1 MNIDK
6 QMSIKNHMSISNKT
20 DYRSLIVLK
29 KKNANYWKNWNNWNS
44 LYKTLAYEL
53 SSSGHVE
60 SYEYVKKDVLA
71 LLNVDEKYE
80 AKEIKLDIMNGWWY
94 CFKIIFEVGSRGSD
108 ETKKF
113 MKKLMESIENKT
125 EKELIEF
132 IYESYKVK
140 KELIILLLKFLNV
153 VYTIGNICPV
163 TRNIRADSL
172 DSWEYKLYMYQH
184 NEDINIE
191 KYKNDF
197 VIIDYPN
204 RKWWDELNNK
214 NKCDVIKDYMDTRV
228 DLINK
233 RTESIFQKNNQTK
246 LYNINNLPIS
256 YI

>member
-29 KKNANYWKNWNNWNS
+29 KKNANYWKNWNNWNP
-44 LYKTLAYEL
+44 LYKTLTYEL
-53 SSSGHVE
+53 SGSGHVE

-71 LLNVDEKYE
+71 LLNVGEKYE

-108 ETKKF
+108 ETQKF
-113 MKKLMESIENKT
+113 MKKLMESTENKT

-163 TRNIRADSL
+163 TRNVRADSL
-172 DSWEYKLYMYQH
+172 DSWEYKLSNYQPY
-184 NEDINIE
+184 EGMNIE
-191 KYKNDF
+191 TYKEIFVLNDYKKTEWWNRLKYENQ
-197 VIIDYPN
+197 V
-204 RKWWDELNNK
+204 
-214 NKCDVIKDYMDTRV
+214 DVIKDYMETRV
-228 DLINK
+228 ELINK
-233 RTESIFQKNNQTK
+233 RTKSIFEKYNQTK
-246 LYNINNLPIS
+246 RYNINNLPIS